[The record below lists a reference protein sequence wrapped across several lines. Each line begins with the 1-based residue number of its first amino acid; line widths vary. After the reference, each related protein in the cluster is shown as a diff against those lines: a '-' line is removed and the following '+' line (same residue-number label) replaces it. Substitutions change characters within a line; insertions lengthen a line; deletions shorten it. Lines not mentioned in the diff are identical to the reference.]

1 MLKYG
6 SYHRTTTFDG
16 MEINYSVD
24 MVRYSF
30 KYDFDSPIC
39 SDFQRLY
46 DKLSDKIE
54 TNLFRTSKAFQYTNL
69 FVFTVGE
76 CVIKV
81 GIGLNGINREDN
93 FKCFLEYNPNKVDV
107 DLLNMIVE
115 TLRPCCLKRWLSLS
129 RWDLAIDI
137 PVERSQACFYKDR
150 RDYAYFKSAR
160 KGITTYL
167 GKRLSEGFTKLY
179 DKTKES
185 DLDYDLTRLE
195 ITFGDS
201 DLPTMPDVYIDGGQ
215 TNLMVALSGTNRVL
229 ALLLNQLD
237 ETDFQTYYGMLNYK
251 LRKKLEPHV
260 KKGKKL
266 EYDYKVI
273 YELMMDIKKFEKEF
287 NIDDD
292 FHNLKFMNIE
302 SPFFNA

>member
-1 MLKYG
+1 MKTKYKVMILIG
-6 SYHRTTTFDG
+6 SAIIIGFSLWNICHIGVTAHASTVY
-16 MEINYSVD
+16 EYSVD
-24 MVRYSF
+24 N
-30 KYDFDSPIC
+30 K
-39 SDFQRLY
+39 
-46 DKLSDKIE
+46 
-54 TNLFRTSKAFQYTNL
+54 
-69 FVFTVGE
+69 TVVPVTDG
-76 CVIKV
+76 V
-81 GIGLNGINREDN
+81 
-93 FKCFLEYNPNKVDV
+93 
-107 DLLNMIVE
+107 
-115 TLRPCCLKRWLSLS
+115 SL
-129 RWDLAIDI
+129 
-137 PVERSQACFYKDR
+137 FYKDR

-160 KGITTYL
+160 KGVTTYL

-179 DKTKES
+179 DKKKES